1 MCLWVTVVRRAVRAL
16 DPFRL
21 TASGT
26 ERPPPAKYHRR
37 YSRVN
42 VLTRGVRTRSYER
55 TNGGRSR
62 RGRLPDGR
70 AADSGSPTM
79 TGGTSAATVLAVDDE
94 PDLAELYRVYLD
106 STYDVRIATGG
117 EGALAEMDD
126 SVDVVLLDRRMPD
139 MSGHEVLSAM
149 REAGYDARVA
159 MLTAVEPDVD
169 IVDMP
174 FDDYKTKPVTKED
187 LLTLVEVLLHRAE
200 FDEHSQEF
208 FALASKKAVLE
219 ATDATNTDEYEELI
233 DRMESVRERVDDT
246 LDHLSARDAFVE
258 VPGNVP

>member
-1 MCLWVTVVRRAVRAL
+1 
-16 DPFRL
+16 
-21 TASGT
+21 
-26 ERPPPAKYHRR
+26 
-37 YSRVN
+37 
-42 VLTRGVRTRSYER
+42 
-55 TNGGRSR
+55 
-62 RGRLPDGR
+62 
-70 AADSGSPTM
+70 M
-79 TGGTSAATVLAVDDE
+79 TDEVTVLAVDDE

-106 STYDVRIATGG
+106 SAYDVRVATGG
-117 EGALAEMDD
+117 ESAMAQMDE

-187 LLTLVEVLLHRAE
+187 LLTLVEVLLHRAK

-208 FALASKKAVLE
+208 FALASKKAALE
-219 ATDATNTDEYEELI
+219 ATAATDTDEYEDLI
-233 DRMESVRERVDDT
+233 ERMESVRERVDDT
-246 LDHLSARDAFVE
+246 LDHLSARDAFIE
-258 VPGNVP
+258 VPGGVP

>member
-1 MCLWVTVVRRAVRAL
+1 M
-16 DPFRL
+16 
-21 TASGT
+21 T
-26 ERPPPAKYHRR
+26 E
-37 YSRVN
+37 
-42 VLTRGVRTRSYER
+42 
-55 TNGGRSR
+55 
-62 RGRLPDGR
+62 
-70 AADSGSPTM
+70 
-79 TGGTSAATVLAVDDE
+79 ATVLAVDDE

-106 STYDVRIATGG
+106 SAYDVRIATGG
-117 EGALAEMDD
+117 EAALAEMDD

-169 IVDMP
+169 IVEMP

-187 LLTLVEVLLHRAE
+187 LLTLVEVLLHRAK

-219 ATDATNTDEYEELI
+219 ATDAANTDEYEELV
-233 DRMESVRERVDDT
+233 DRMESVRERVDET

-258 VPGNVP
+258 VPGNAP

>member
-1 MCLWVTVVRRAVRAL
+1 MT
-16 DPFRL
+16 D
-21 TASGT
+21 GT
-26 ERPPPAKYHRR
+26 
-37 YSRVN
+37 
-42 VLTRGVRTRSYER
+42 TT
-55 TNGGRSR
+55 
-62 RGRLPDGR
+62 
-70 AADSGSPTM
+70 
-79 TGGTSAATVLAVDDE
+79 ATVLAVDDE

-106 STYDVRIATGG
+106 SAYDVRTATGG
-117 EGALAEMDD
+117 EAAMAEMDE

-208 FALASKKAVLE
+208 FALASKKAALE
-219 ATDATNTDEYEELI
+219 ATDATNTVEYDDLI
-233 DRMESVRERVDDT
+233 DRIGSVRERVDDT